1 MIVLW
6 SSGFHCMDAWV
17 GLSSSWFA
25 VVVQIALFGILAGT
39 VRVGLRSWQRR
50 RAEHGT
56 SGPPTRSPVAL
67 TVGCLE
73 PWAASTTSVRS
84 IVQWKSNSFK

>member
-1 MIVLW
+1 MQNRTWLREALEQVAMIVLW
-6 SSGFHCMDAWV
+6 SSGFHCIDAWV
-17 GLSSSWFA
+17 GLPSSWFA

-56 SGPPTRSPVAL
+56 S
-67 TVGCLE
+67 
-73 PWAASTTSVRS
+73 
-84 IVQWKSNSFK
+84 